1 MKWEMQYQ
9 NQMWNKKT
17 FCEEFPH
24 KILAVSSKRL
34 TFSTFPTELR
44 DDAHTAQAAL
54 IYSALFESRDT

>member
-1 MKWEMQYQ
+1 MQYQ

-24 KILAVSSKRL
+24 KILVVSSKRL
-34 TFSTFPTELR
+34 TFSIFPTELH

-54 IYSALFESRDT
+54 IYCFVWAQRHLM